1 MGYAETAMKIDHLN
15 QFKELVLSV
24 VSLSVEDGN
33 QVGQQALTIE
43 DSLYISD
50 IISNL
55 NSQEGA
61 YDYFLKEL
69 KNCWLYAKS
78 LCNENWLV
86 SHPTGYSWS
95 LEAESDMMFEN
106 LVEYINTPIDKIVSK
121 DMSAIKLRLIL

>member
-15 QFKELVLSV
+15 QFKELVLNV

-43 DSLYISD
+43 DSLCISN

-61 YDYFLKEL
+61 YEYFLKEL

-78 LCNENWLV
+78 LWNENWLV
-86 SHPTGYSWS
+86 SHPTGHSWS

-121 DMSAIKLRLIL
+121 DMSALKLRLIL

>member
-15 QFKELVLSV
+15 QYKEFVLSV
-24 VSLSVEDGN
+24 VSLSVENGN

-43 DSLYISD
+43 DSLCISD

-69 KNCWLYAKS
+69 KSCWLYAKS
-78 LCNENWLV
+78 LWNETWLV
-86 SHPTGYSWS
+86 SHPTGPS
-95 LEAESDMMFEN
+95 
-106 LVEYINTPIDKIVSK
+106 
-121 DMSAIKLRLIL
+121 